1 MAHLVTFNGDR
12 LAPSV
17 TVSVSRAKGHTHPAD
32 VSLLRGLLSMV
43 YGAPIHPPLPPG
55 VGRAILP
62 GIKFTPETD
71 VFLRWHQKRVT
82 PGQKPDGI
90 ASPLPLGST
99 HEQITAVGYTIFNL
113 FWRAAELKA
122 ENENNVIDALTTLP
136 LLGGLRSVIL
146 GNPEAGTT
154 ETAQGGLPG
163 SETGSGSGA
172 TTN

>member
-1 MAHLVTFNGDR
+1 MAHLVTFDGDR

-32 VSLLRGLLSMV
+32 VSLLRALLSMV

-55 VGRAILP
+55 ARRAISP

-71 VFLRWHQKRVT
+71 VFLRWHQKAVT

-99 HEQITAVGYTIFNL
+99 HDQITTVGYTIFNL
-113 FWRAAELKA
+113 FWRAATFKP
-122 ENENNVIDALTTLP
+122 ENENTVIDALTTFP

-146 GNPEAGTT
+146 GNPDASRT
-154 ETAQGGLPG
+154 ETGPAGSPG
-163 SETGSGSGA
+163 SEAGSGSGP